1 MNRFGVGVGFFLL
14 LLSMVAVSCSQETH
28 GGAGMEVNSGQAPLF
43 ISAAQ
48 DNSFL
53 KDAEARVR
61 ELREKAGR
69 VEDDLWKSAG
79 GAGARKEFDEAKNRI
94 ESMEKDLVK
103 LRAEGKEASRE
114 IIADLRQKEEDIEMF
129 LNRAASDTGD

>member
-28 GGAGMEVNSGQAPLF
+28 GGAGMEVNSGQAPPF
-43 ISAAQ
+43 ISEAQ

-53 KDAEARVR
+53 KDAEARVK
-61 ELREKAGR
+61 ELREKAAR

-79 GAGARKEFDEAKNRI
+79 GAGARKEFGEAKKRL

-103 LRAEGKEASRE
+103 LRAEGKEASE

>member
-28 GGAGMEVNSGQAPLF
+28 GGAGMEVNSGQAPPF
-43 ISAAQ
+43 ISEAQ

-53 KDAEARVR
+53 KDAEARVK
-61 ELREKAGR
+61 ELREKAAR
-69 VEDDLWKSAG
+69 VEDDLRKSAG
-79 GAGARKEFDEAKNRI
+79 GAGARKEFDEAKKRL

-103 LRAEGKEASRE
+103 LRAEGREASE
-114 IIADLRQKEEDIEMF
+114 MIADLRQKEEDIEMF

>member
-28 GGAGMEVNSGQAPLF
+28 GGAKKEVNSGQAPPF
-43 ISAAQ
+43 ISEAQ

-53 KDAEARVR
+53 KDAEARVK
-61 ELREKAGR
+61 ELREKAAR

-79 GAGARKEFDEAKNRI
+79 GAGARKEFDEAKKRL

-103 LRAEGKEASRE
+103 LRAEGKEASE